1 MRRLQLRAYQALT
14 SSSPVRTG
22 FFRSG
27 WSPSTGAPDRSSPSV
42 SRGQA
47 AVGLTQAQRDEI
59 TRAQA
64 GVLLGQHQQASAQ
77 IASTYRLAQGVIF
90 IVNNVRYGV
99 FLNRGSSA
107 QAPAMFV
114 EQALAT
120 AVRATIREIRQ

>member
-1 MRRLQLRAYQALT
+1 M
-14 SSSPVRTG
+14 
-22 FFRSG
+22 
-27 WSPSTGAPDRSSPSV
+27 
-42 SRGQA
+42 
-47 AVGLTQAQRDEI
+47 
-59 TRAQA
+59 
-64 GVLLGQHQQASAQ
+64 LLGQHQQASAQ